1 MNKKSIEKTT
11 QILVQVFASSK
22 SDFCNPLCNN
32 LPKYD
37 VKNLQS
43 MQNQSPSQLYAPTT
57 MTTSERITFKIL
69 FLIFK
74 ALRNQ
79 SPSFIQ
85 DLVTHYSLL

>member
-22 SDFCNPLCNN
+22 GDFCNPLCNN

-37 VKNLQS
+37 LKNLRS
-43 MQNQSPSQLYAPTT
+43 MQIQSPSQLYAPTS
-57 MTTSERITFKIL
+57 MTTSEWITFKIL

-79 SPSFIQ
+79 YPSFIQ
-85 DLVTHYSLL
+85 DLVTRSLLL